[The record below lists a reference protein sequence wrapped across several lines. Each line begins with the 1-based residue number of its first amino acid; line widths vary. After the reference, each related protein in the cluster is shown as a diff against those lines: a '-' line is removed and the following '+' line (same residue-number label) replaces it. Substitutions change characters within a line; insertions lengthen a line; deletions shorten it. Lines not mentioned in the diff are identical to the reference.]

1 MGGEMRKG
9 GYAVV
14 VGCANID
21 ICGKSFRP
29 VIERDSNPGLVSIS
43 YGGVGKNIAHNLSLL
58 GGKGVHAHGN
68 RWGQFLS
75 RTSSKLRES
84 RNRYEPRT
92 YGD

>member
-1 MGGEMRKG
+1 MRKD

-43 YGGVGKNIAHNLSLL
+43 YGGVG
-58 GGKGVHAHGN
+58 
-68 RWGQFLS
+68 
-75 RTSSKLRES
+75 
-84 RNRYEPRT
+84 
-92 YGD
+92 